1 MASGHSDAGETLHR
15 DGTTRNR
22 NGQLLRMT
30 RETTDFT
37 DRTDVLL
44 VCPSVVSV

>member
-1 MASGHSDAGETLHR
+1 VPLGVHPWFFLPASAAG
-15 DGTTRNR
+15 DGCYAGTSP
-22 NGQLLRMT
+22 
-30 RETTDFT
+30 DFA